1 MHVAPSAPAR
11 ISSLVSRWRRL
22 NASRWSTATTLRLC
36 SVALGLAAWEVAGQI
51 GDTIAVP
58 PLSSVIAAWFTLLN
72 DGSLIRELLVSLQ
85 ALSVGFLLAVL
96 VGLGLGLAIGTLP
109 DLDHL
114 LEPYV
119 SALLALP
126 SVAYIPLIMLWLGF
140 GLEARIAIVFEF
152 AVLVIA
158 INTRAGVLAV
168 DRSLMEMGRSFGMT
182 RQQLFTSIVLR
193 AASPTIFAGL
203 RIGIGRAVKGMVTAE
218 LLLVLVGLGG
228 MIRYLGSSFRVDFL
242 LAVVVTIV
250 VVAMFM
256 TAVLQSIDRRLNA
269 WAVAVRP

>member
-1 MHVAPSAPAR
+1 
-11 ISSLVSRWRRL
+11 
-22 NASRWSTATTLRLC
+22 
-36 SVALGLAAWEVAGQI
+36 
-51 GDTIAVP
+51 
-58 PLSSVIAAWFTLLN
+58 VIAAWFTLLN